1 MSENEERR
9 AGFERKKEKANQ
21 LYTHRPLHRPG
32 LLERLLHRVLL
43 ALDRLGARVAL
54 AAAVGPGEVGLMRRG
69 DASESAAEGAAVVV
83 VVVAAVEVV
92 VVVPRGRGDAVAV
105 VASSVVPVPA
115 KVLLVELLVVLLV
128 REEARPSV
136 GPGAAVPVGRG
147 SSSSSVGAAAVGAA

>member
-69 DASESAAEGAAVVV
+69 DASESAAEGDYDEDDMEGSLSLAAI
-83 VVVAAVEVV
+83 AGGAVY
-92 VVVPRGRGDAVAV
+92 
-105 VASSVVPVPA
+105 
-115 KVLLVELLVVLLV
+115 V
-128 REEARPSV
+128 RSD
-136 GPGAAVPVGRG
+136 GKLWKID
-147 SSSSSVGAAAVGAA
+147 